1 MLLPSSIIFLML
13 YCAEAE
19 RGVKRK
25 KRKRE
30 REKKRERER
39 ERKRERERG
48 KKRERE
54 REKKR
59 ERERERKRER
69 ERENERERVFR
80 PLAFLLSRSHVP
92 TVFLRSFF
100 FILPVWY
107 DSHSDSAP

>member
-19 RGVKRK
+19 RGVKRR
-25 KRKRE
+25 KRK
-30 REKKRERER
+30 RER
-39 ERKRERERG
+39 ERKREW
-48 KKRERE
+48 
-54 REKKR
+54 
-59 ERERERKRER
+59 ERERKRER
-69 ERENERERVFR
+69 ERERNREWERESERERVFR

-107 DSHSDSAP
+107 DSHSGSAP